1 MNQMKSRTFLKQSVA
16 VAVTALMMGSAQAA
30 TQSDEVKQ
38 LREEVKALKA
48 LIMQQQEVQTQ
59 QQQVQ
64 SQQHVQIEQMRQQPA
79 TTAAASPFSGLKS
92 KAGSNVNIYGFV
104 RADANYVFKGGNN
117 IFNRIDAVDLNG
129 VPGANGVVNP
139 NKDRF
144 YSTVNT
150 SRLGLDFKAPV
161 QGADVGGKLE
171 IDVGGANANLRIRHA
186 YMTYNNWLVG
196 QTTSNFLSLDTQSEM
211 IDYGTPAGQGT
222 TRTPMVRYSHT
233 VSPDTHLH
241 FGVEQGRSDNKLPSL
256 TAKLNQK
263 YADGK
268 GLVTARALVQETR
281 AIVNNAAGKQVSDSN
296 EFGWGAAIGTKY
308 NINDQ
313 LSVTADYSHV
323 KGDDKFISFTGG
335 QAFKAKNNG
344 KDVELIDYDAVT
356 AGITYKFSPQWR
368 STLGYG
374 AIYFDNAAAGKN
386 DTLQQG
392 WLNVLYNPVK
402 PITFGVE
409 YTYGERQVDDYS
421 IKDKNDNVIDTRD
434 RTGRDSRIG
443 LMAKYDF

>member
-1 MNQMKSRTFLKQSVA
+1 M
-16 VAVTALMMGSAQAA
+16 
-30 TQSDEVKQ
+30 
-38 LREEVKALKA
+38 
-48 LIMQQQEVQTQ
+48 QTQ

-241 FGVEQGRSDNKLPSL
+241 FGVEHGRSENKLPSL

-281 AIVNNAAGKQVSDSN
+281 VRLEKVNAAGVGTPGYEYNDQN

-335 QAFKAKNNG
+335 QAAKVKKNG
-344 KDVELIDYDAVT
+344 KGVELIDYDAVT

-374 AIYFDNAAAGKN
+374 AIYFDNEGANQNKS
-386 DTLQQG
+386 LQQG

-409 YTYGERQVDDYS
+409 YTYGERQLDDYN
-421 IKDKNDNVIDTRD
+421 IKDRNGNIIDTRD
-434 RTGRDSRIG
+434 RTGRDSRLG